1 MNTKK
6 AIEKNKKNNKRKTN
20 TTLTIPLPIV
30 IIIIILFFILFNYKI
45 INKKGIS
52 KANLTDLKNPTYNED
67 YKKTSE
73 LTADDEKDT
82 YQKNYQETLLDDGGY
97 LIKSA
102 EWTNKDNGEALITLE
117 GTQFFD
123 QEQEYTVALYV
134 ATMCYS
140 HGLTEDILLK
150 NIKSLIKN
158 YDYVDF
164 VAINNGGESGIL
176 NPKRFSST
184 SSDSEIRNYLRS
196 AKNSSGNQ
204 YPHYTCSI
212 PVAIQKYLFGNK
224 GDDYISEDNL
234 INDPMAIYVS
244 CDTLYSRNS
253 ENWGVEYATEKYFN
267 FIQDAYANRYFSMSQ
282 TSQTDSNPT
291 ILIRYSS
298 TTDYSVDVMNTIIG
312 VLNPENYGQ
321 ADLVLSEENLKKW
334 ENSNTEQLTLSF
346 QSKEFAADYNYSK
359 TFEEAGVIMVAPIS
373 LKDIVQDDFEIV
385 NVETYNDTDILESTV
400 NGQEI
405 SVENDKYVSGEV
417 ITVKITVKIKKNEY
431 KYYEGFKDT
440 NAENAI
446 FRCNTKEISVGSPK
460 LAPSY
465 NNYTINYLEK
475 ETNEPIKQAKIVNNI
490 IFNTEIK
497 TTDEVINIDGYNYD
511 SADKEILVIG
521 AGENVINLYYTKRT
535 DLSYTVNYLE
545 KDTNKVLS
553 NQKIENGQTYQNVIT
568 SADEAIQIYGYQY
581 DSADKETLTIGIEE
595 NVINLYYVRKETSV
609 IVHHYIENTTDKVP
623 SKTKGEVVEDE
634 IKTGYVGDK
643 YESEISNNV
652 ALNYEYVS
660 HTTNTSGE
668 MTEET
673 IEVIYYYK
681 IKQANIEKNTIIKT
695 GTDEITEN
703 TQEVNYTI
711 TYNASVDEYIGNVEI
726 TIVDKLPYEI
736 NELKSNISEG
746 IYDPTEK
753 TITWT
758 ETIEDI
764 DTYEYDIKE
773 INITKEISL
782 VYVNMDYEKTSF
794 TNKAEGE
801 IKLEATKQTSKTEE
815 VSLVTQTEFTKDVQI
830 TKIWDHTN
838 NIYKKPTG
846 IEIQV
851 KNENLIVEKATLTNT
866 NATEENENIW
876 QYEFTDLP
884 KYNSQGEEI
893 TYNVEEV
900 EINKGELDY
909 YNIQIENITEGD
921 LQKVTIKNTYKG
933 PVINSNKEM
942 TTENGHEYVIEGE
955 KITYTIKAENIGQVG
970 KNILIKDNIPEGT
983 TFVNE
988 SIKVN
993 GESKYSINT
1002 EEVDLSIKTEEDL
1015 SKGILV
1021 NVPARES
1028 ENKSGEVTVS
1038 FEVIVD
1044 KLEEDVLA
1052 RTISNIASINKEP
1065 ENPERQDEST
1075 NTVSVPILTYKK
1087 IAEII
1092 KNEEIDLA
1100 GNNNI
1105 TEGAVTAGDRIKYTI
1120 IINNVGKEAIKNIEI
1135 KDTVPNGT
1143 TIYSINNDGEISLN
1157 DTNII
1162 TWNIEEILIGEE
1174 IQVSFEVTVNYDKQ
1188 DKLITNIGTVD
1199 GKETNKIEIQYEVP
1213 EVDLQ
1218 SNIVKDGIERITT
1231 TEDKINYTIDYSA
1244 EIREFVGN
1252 ATLKIVDYLPYE
1264 IDEKNSEISGG
1275 IYNAKDRT
1283 ITWEENIENI
1293 NTYKTQN
1300 GAVIIEREKA
1310 ITLKYIYTDE
1320 ENLSGKIENNAK
1332 GTITLIQQNET
1343 EDIESSIKEET
1354 KEDNHNVKV
1363 EIPERVIVHH
1373 YIYDEEK
1380 GGETDEKVPSKD
1392 GEIIEDEIINGIAG
1406 DRYST
1411 KPSDNINENYEC
1423 INVTPD
1429 RYEGTMTKTDIQV
1442 IYYYKLKATKLGG
1455 IIVKTAEASKKEEV
1469 EYQTGEVD
1477 EQGKTITETKTI
1489 EVLTKEDDV
1498 VKYEITYRSVIK
1510 DYKGKAKITIIDKLP
1525 ADLNIDDSRISLD
1538 DGTYD
1543 ALNKTITWEEIVDV
1557 DTFITG
1563 AMYDKIFKKEI
1574 NVVYKNQNV
1583 LDSLENTAEGI
1594 TMIYY
1599 PENHSTKPGGERG
1612 FNIKTDTAEV
1622 KQEYLIDKE
1631 VEKVWDDKENTKKRR
1646 PNSVT
1651 IQLTA
1656 NGNTAYNGKEL
1667 EKVVLNEANH
1677 WKYTFTNLPK
1687 YNELGQVIN
1696 YSVIETETNEGDLEY
1711 YDTPVITPANDR
1723 IIVTNKYKL
1732 METKLDSKI
1741 EKYGTDKIT
1750 ASKQEV
1756 IYNINYQAAITDYIG
1771 EASVKIVDQ
1780 LPYEIDENELELSGG
1795 IYDKDTKTITW
1806 EENIDHINTYLNG
1819 KYDVEINKT
1828 IKVVYNNLDINQRK
1842 ITNNVEGTL
1851 NLYETEQT
1859 NTTSSNFDTK
1869 IEIPG
1874 KVVVKYV
1881 DKDNGKEITYKDK
1894 QEESEEIEKTYGY
1907 EISGIAGDSYIT
1919 ELKEI
1924 PAYTYVGNNGLIEG
1938 NYIEGTIEAIYYYER
1953 TIAGG
1958 VSVSYKDEEGNE
1970 ILETD
1975 IYEGLVGDKYEV
1987 NAKDIYG
1994 YKYVRAEGI
2003 TAGEMTEGVIEV
2015 TYIYKKIPAK
2025 VIIKYLEKDET
2036 NDDSDNQV
2044 LYTEEIVEGYVGD
2057 NYKTNPKELENYQLV
2072 DPKPTN
2078 QEGKMTLEDIYVTYY
2093 YEKIPSGRVIIQYM
2107 DIDTNEEILYQDEE
2121 TGEYKTYREEKEGYV
2136 GDKYETEQIIIPYY
2150 KIVKAQIPINK
2161 NGEFKK
2167 EDIYVTYYYKKL
2179 EFNIDID
2186 KNIEKILINS
2196 IEQKVENKKMSKV
2209 EVDRK
2214 KINDTNIT
2222 IIYNIKVTNT
2232 GEIDGIATILEI
2244 LPQNFKI
2251 GEETTDSWIKA
2262 EDGTIETDVELK
2274 AGETKELKV
2283 ELNWINGE
2291 NNFGT
2296 FKNTVTILKT
2306 TNQANYEDGIL
2317 ENNESSA
2324 EIIIGIKTGA
2334 TMILTILSIGIL
2346 ILLLII
2352 LIYILKIKLRKKN
2365 I

>member
-6 AIEKNKKNNKRKTN
+6 KVKKNKIIN
-20 TTLTIPLPIV
+20 IPLPIL
-30 IIIIILFFILFNYKI
+30 IIMVALFFILFYHKT
-45 INKKGIS
+45 INKEDIYE
-52 KANLTDLKNPTYNED
+52 ANLTNSKNSTISED
-67 YKKTSE
+67 YKKTSD
-73 LTADDEKDT
+73 LTAEDENDS
-82 YQKNYQETLLDDGGY
+82 YQKNFQETSIDNGSY

-102 EWTNKDNGEALITLE
+102 EWTDKDKGEALITIQ
-117 GTQFFD
+117 GTQFLD
-123 QEQEYTVALYV
+123 KEQESTTALYV
-134 ATMCYS
+134 ATLCYS
-140 HGLTEDILLK
+140 HGLTEDIVLK

-164 VAINNGGESGIL
+164 VAISNGGESGIK

-184 SSDSEIRNYLRS
+184 SSDSEIRNYLKNT
-196 AKNSSGNQ
+196 KNSSSNQ

-224 GDDYISEDNL
+224 GDNYISEDNL
-234 INDPMAIYVS
+234 INNPMAIYIS
-244 CDTLYSRNS
+244 CDTLYSTNS
-253 ENWGVEYATEKYFN
+253 ESWGTEYATEKYFN
-267 FIQDAYANRYFSMSQ
+267 FIKENYTNRYFSMSQ
-282 TSQTDSNPT
+282 TSQSDSNPN

-298 TTDYSVDVMNTIIG
+298 TTDFNADIMNTIIG
-312 VLNPENYGQ
+312 VLNPENYGL

-334 ENSNTEQLTLSF
+334 ENSNTEQLTLTF

-359 TFEEAGVIMVAPIS
+359 TFDEAGVIMVAPIS
-373 LKDIVQDDFEIV
+373 LTDIVEEELEIV
-385 NVETYNDTDILESTV
+385 NVEAYTDTNTLETSI

-405 SVENDKYVSGEV
+405 TVENDKYISGEV
-417 ITVKITVKIKKNEY
+417 MTVKIAVKPKKNVY
-431 KYYEGFKDT
+431 INYEGFKDT
-440 NAENAI
+440 NTGNAI
-446 FRCNTKEISVGSPK
+446 LRCNTTEISVGSPK

-465 NNYTINYLEK
+465 NNYTINYLDK

-511 SADKEILVIG
+511 STDKENLVIG
-521 AGENVINLYYTKRT
+521 AENNVINLYYTKRT
-535 DLSYTVNYLE
+535 DLSYEVNYLE

-553 NQKIENGQTYQNVIT
+553 NQKVVNGQTYQDVIT

-595 NVINLYYVRKETSV
+595 NVINLYYVKKEASV

-623 SKTKGEVVEDE
+623 SKTKEEVVEDE
-634 IKTGYVGDK
+634 VKTGYVGDK

-660 HTTNTSGE
+660 NTTNTSGE

-673 IEVIYYYK
+673 IEVIYYYR
-681 IKQANIEKNTIIKT
+681 IKQANIEKNTLEKT
-695 GTDEITEN
+695 GTQEITEN
-703 TQEVNYTI
+703 TQKVNYTI
-711 TYNASVDEYIGNVEI
+711 TYNASVDEYIGDVEI
-726 TIVDKLPYEI
+726 TIIDKLPYEI
-736 NELKSNISEG
+736 DEAKSNILEG
-746 IYDPTEK
+746 IYDPIEK

-758 ETIEDI
+758 ERIEDI
-764 DTYEYDIKE
+764 DTYEDDIKE
-773 INITKEISL
+773 INITKEIYV
-782 VYVNMDYEKTSF
+782 VYTNMDYTKTSF
-794 TNKAEGE
+794 TNTAEGE
-801 IKLEATKQTSKTEE
+801 IKLEETKQNLKTEE
-815 VSLVTQTEFTKDVQI
+815 VSTITQTKFTKEVQV

-846 IEIQV
+846 VEIQV
-851 KNENLIVEKATLTNT
+851 KNEDFVEKTTLTT
-866 NATEENENIW
+866 ENATNENENIW

-921 LQKVTIKNTYKG
+921 LQKVTITNTYIG
-933 PVINSNKEM
+933 PVISSSKEM
-942 TTENGHEYVIEGE
+942 TTENGYEYVVEGE
-955 KITYTIKAENIGQVG
+955 KIIYTIKAENIGQIG
-970 KNILIKDNIPEGT
+970 KDILIKDNIPEGT
-983 TFVNE
+983 TFVDG

-993 GESKYSINT
+993 GESSYNISS
-1002 EEVDLSIKTEEDL
+1002 EEIDLSTKTKEDL
-1015 SKGILV
+1015 AEGILV
-1021 NVPARES
+1021 NVPERES
-1028 ENKSGEVTVS
+1028 ENKPGEVTVS
-1038 FEVIVD
+1038 FEVTVD
-1044 KLEEDVLA
+1044 KLENDVLS

-1065 ENPERQDEST
+1065 ENPERQDELT
-1075 NTVSVPILTYKK
+1075 NEVSVPILTFKK
-1087 IAEII
+1087 TAEII
-1092 KNEEIDLA
+1092 KNEEIDTA

-1120 IINNVGKEAIKNIEI
+1120 IVNNVGRESIENIEI
-1135 KDTVPNGT
+1135 KDTVPEGT
-1143 TIYSINNDGEISLN
+1143 TIYEINNDGKISLN

-1162 TWNIEEILIGEE
+1162 TWNIEEIEVGEVL
-1174 IQVSFEVTVNYDKQ
+1174 QVSFEVTVNYDKQ

-1199 GKETNKIEIQYEVP
+1199 GKETNKVETQYEVP
-1213 EVDLQ
+1213 EIDLQ
-1218 SNIVKDGIERITT
+1218 SNIVKEGTEKITT
-1231 TEDKINYTIDYSA
+1231 TEEKINYIINYSA
-1244 EIREFVGN
+1244 EIREFVGD

-1264 IDEKNSEISGG
+1264 IDENNSEINGG
-1275 IYNAKDRT
+1275 TYNAIDKT
-1283 ITWEENIENI
+1283 ITWEENIGKI
-1293 NTYKTQN
+1293 DTYKNQN
-1300 GAVIIEREKA
+1300 GTVTIEREKA

-1320 ENLSGKIENNAK
+1320 ENLSGKIKNNAK
-1332 GTITLIQQNET
+1332 GTIILTQQNET
-1343 EDIESSIKEET
+1343 EDIENIIKEET
-1354 KEDNHNVKV
+1354 KEDAHNVNI

-1380 GGETDEKVPSKD
+1380 GGETEEKVPARD
-1392 GEIIEDEIINGIAG
+1392 GGIIEDEIINGIAG
-1406 DRYST
+1406 DSYIT
-1411 KPSDNINENYEC
+1411 NPSDEINENYEC

-1429 RYEGTMTKTDIQV
+1429 RHEGTMTKTDIQV

-1455 IIVKTAEASKKEEV
+1455 TIVKTAEASKQEEV
-1469 EYQTGEVD
+1469 EYPTGEVD
-1477 EQGKTITETKTI
+1477 EQGKPITATQTI
-1489 EVLTKEDDV
+1489 EVLTKEDGV

-1525 ADLNIDDSRISLD
+1525 ADLNIDDSRIDLD
-1538 DGTYD
+1538 GGIYD
-1543 ALNKTITWEEIVDV
+1543 AQNKTITWEEVVDV

-1563 AMYDKIFKKEI
+1563 AMYDEIFKKEI

-1599 PENHSTKPGGERG
+1599 PENHSTKPGEERG

-1667 EKVVLNEANH
+1667 EKVILNESNY

-1687 YNELGQVIN
+1687 YDELGQIIN

-1711 YDTPVITPANDR
+1711 YDTPVITSVNDK

-1756 IYNINYQAAITDYIG
+1756 TYNINYQAVITDYIG

-1780 LPYEIDENELELSGG
+1780 LPYEIDENESELSGG

-1828 IKVVYNNLDINQRK
+1828 IKVVYSNLDINQRK
-1842 ITNNVEGTL
+1842 MTNNVQGTL

-1881 DKDNGKEITYKDK
+1881 DKDTGKEITYIDD

-1907 EISGIAGDSYIT
+1907 EINGLAGDSYTT

-1924 PAYTYVGNNGLIEG
+1924 PAYTYVGNNELIEG

-1958 VSVSYKDEEGNE
+1958 VYVSYKDEKGNE
-1970 ILETD
+1970 ISEKD

-1994 YKYVRAEGI
+1994 YEYIRTEGI
-2003 TAGEMTEGVIEV
+2003 TVGEMTEEVIEV
-2015 TYIYKKIPAK
+2015 THIYKKIPAK

-2036 NDDSDNQV
+2036 SDDDSDNQV
-2044 LYTEEIVEGYVGD
+2044 LNQEEILEGYVGD
-2057 NYKTNPKELENYQLV
+2057 IYKTNPKEIQNYKLA
-2072 DPKPTN
+2072 DPEPTN
-2078 QEGKMTLEDIYVTYY
+2078 QEGKMTIEDIIVTYY
-2093 YEKIPSGRVIIQYM
+2093 YEKIPSGRVITQYI

-2121 TGEYKTYREEKEGYV
+2121 TGEYKTYREEKEGFV
-2136 GDKYETEQIIIPYY
+2136 GDKYETEQINIPYY
-2150 KIVKAQIPINK
+2150 KIVETQIPTNK

-2186 KNIEKILINS
+2186 KNIERILVNGE
-2196 IEQKVENKKMSKV
+2196 EQTIENKKLSKI
-2209 EVDRK
+2209 EIHRK
-2214 KINDTNIT
+2214 KIDDTSVT
-2222 IIYNIKVTNT
+2222 IIYNIKVSNT
-2232 GEIDGIATILEI
+2232 GEIDGIARILEN
-2244 LPQNFKI
+2244 LPQNFDI
-2251 GEETTDSWIKA
+2251 GENTMNSWTKT
-2262 EDGTIETDVELK
+2262 EDGKIETEIELR
-2274 AGETKELKV
+2274 AGETKELMV
-2283 ELNWINGE
+2283 ELKWINGE

-2296 FKNTVTILKT
+2296 FKNTATILKT
-2306 TNQANYEDGIL
+2306 TNQANYEDGIP

-2324 EIIIGIKTGA
+2324 EVIIGIKTGA
-2334 TMILTILSIGIL
+2334 TIILTISSIGIL
-2346 ILLLII
+2346 ILLIII
-2352 LIYILKIKLRKKN
+2352 LIYILKIKLKNKN